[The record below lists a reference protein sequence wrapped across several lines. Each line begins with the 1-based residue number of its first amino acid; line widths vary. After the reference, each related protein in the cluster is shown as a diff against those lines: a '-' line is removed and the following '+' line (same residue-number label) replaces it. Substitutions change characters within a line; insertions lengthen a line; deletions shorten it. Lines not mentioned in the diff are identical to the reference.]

1 MKSIDQLKSE
11 RDALDLQIQ
20 QAINLERGQAIAKA
34 KELIATF
41 SLTVRD
47 LGLHTT
53 GAVKKAKESGRV
65 GRPAAIKYRD
75 GAGNIWTGRGKMPRW
90 LDAAVK
96 SGKRKEDYLI

>member
-1 MKSIDQLKSE
+1 MKSIDQLKDESA
-11 RDALDLQIQ
+11 ALDLLIK
-20 QAINLERGQAIAKA
+20 QAINLERGQAIEKA

-41 SLTVRD
+41 ALTVRD
-47 LGLHTT
+47 LGLHTNS
-53 GAVKKAKESGRV
+53 AVKKAKESTRT

>member
-1 MKSIDQLKSE
+1 MKSIEQLKAE
-11 RDALDLQIQ
+11 RAALDLQIQ
-20 QAINLERGQAIAKA
+20 QAINLERGQAIEKA

-41 SLTVRD
+41 ELTVRE
-47 LGLHTT
+47 LGLHTSA
-53 GAVKKAKESGRV
+53 AVKKAKESNRT